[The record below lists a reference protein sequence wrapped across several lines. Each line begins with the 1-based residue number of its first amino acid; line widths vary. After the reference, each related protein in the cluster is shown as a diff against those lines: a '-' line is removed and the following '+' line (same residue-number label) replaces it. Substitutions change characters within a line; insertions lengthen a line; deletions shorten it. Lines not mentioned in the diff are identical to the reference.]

1 MGDTEHA
8 ATAGAPARRRSRNAV
23 NWKSGWPLVDLA
35 TGLTGLALL
44 VVGDLRGH
52 RPVRALGVILIA
64 VAVLA
69 MVAHLWSRRGGKA
82 PPTGTQ

>member
-1 MGDTEHA
+1 M
-8 ATAGAPARRRSRNAV
+8 
-23 NWKSGWPLVDLA
+23 NWKRVWPLVDLA
-35 TGLTGLALL
+35 TGLTGSLL

-52 RPVRALGVILIA
+52 RPLRALGVILIA
-64 VAVLA
+64 IAVLA